1 MKVKSDFITNS
12 SSASFIVRIDYLTC
26 KQRSLLNEMLATGW
40 KILDEYPVIYG
51 STIMDNFDME
61 EYLKENDFPMKK
73 IKFFRSNDKVKGEVY
88 LKSIKTCDCEW
99 CKLMRQYKTE
109 GWHPDED

>member
-1 MKVKSDFITNS
+1 MKIKSDFVTNS

-26 KQRSLLNEMLATGW
+26 EQRTKLDTIEADTGW

-73 IKFFRSNDKVKGEVY
+73 IKFFRSNDKVKNEVY
-88 LKSIKTCDCEW
+88 LKSIKTCNCEW
-99 CKLMRQYKTE
+99 HKLIKE
-109 GWHPDED
+109 IVHNED